1 MKRNQNAYTESNSSR
16 DNSFLCRHCGAPV
29 HAWAPGTRR
38 RNHCPYCLHS
48 LHVDITPGD
57 RKELC
62 RGIMEPIGLWV
73 RESGDTA
80 LLHRCRSCGA
90 LRSNRLAG
98 DDDECTLRTIAEKAL
113 KAVASAEK

>member
-1 MKRNQNAYTESNSSR
+1 MKRKQYAYTNSTTTR
-16 DNSFLCRHCGAPV
+16 DSSFVCRNCGAPV
-29 HAWAPGTRR
+29 HSWAPGTSQ

-62 RGIMEPIGLWV
+62 RGLMEPIGLWV
-73 RESGDTA
+73 RAGGDTA
-80 LLHRCRSCGA
+80 LLHRCRRCGA

-98 DDDECTLRTIAEKAL
+98 DDDERALRSLAEKAL
-113 KAVASAEK
+113 QAVGPLET